1 MSIDK
6 FGLGDWWPR
15 PEQAAAGGLD
25 HLPAD
30 QWPML
35 AARWLAAGFDSPLLR
50 QLAGLRSGQQVVG
63 RSGEHGVVAW
73 PASGGQSN
81 PSAPW
86 TSDGRAAARA
96 ALELM
101 PEAMRSIGFDPAPA
115 DEEFVARCQSA
126 LDVVRHDLDV
136 TGCGRYRMRASFSAG
151 WPRTVYATL
160 PDGSY
165 WGEGEGMSRGMGSSW
180 LLFSAADSV
189 SATIKEVHEI
199 EWPVC
204 AVHSGHPA
212 TSVWDGEEPAHF
224 IDKVVWWRCTNTG
237 HARAGRS
244 AHRRDRQDTV
254 SDGAASSP

>member
-189 SATIKEVHEI
+189 SATIKEATRSSGRCAPSTAVIRRLLSGTVRSRPTSSTRWCGGGAPTQATREPVGQLTAEI
-199 EWPVC
+199 
-204 AVHSGHPA
+204 AK
-212 TSVWDGEEPAHF
+212 TL
-224 IDKVVWWRCTNTG
+224 
-237 HARAGRS
+237 
-244 AHRRDRQDTV
+244 
-254 SDGAASSP
+254 